1 MPTPSAD
8 PERIGALDLIR
19 GTAILGILLANIPW
33 FSGTGPTSLMGTG
46 APEPTF
52 PDQFVKALTLVFVDG
67 KFVTQLAVLFGAGLA
82 LQADRSWTAG
92 RSFTFGYLWRTF
104 LLFLIGAAHGLLL
117 WFGDVLMIYA
127 CVSVAAVV
135 FVRLRPTR
143 LLTVAGAG
151 LTASVAALATMTALT
166 LGSGRAAN
174 EDKDKDKPP
183 PGSVATPASLSRVVT
198 DAFNAPADESAAR
211 EKLVTREF
219 QVYFSRDNQIRIYRE
234 GTYVEQLF
242 DRALNCAFL
251 LAAML
256 FTAGELLACFL
267 FGATLVRCGF
277 FSDPD
282 VYSRWRPWLL
292 AGGLLIGVPA
302 EVEALILSFNGERD
316 NMAAGPQLFG
326 AMAVATVYLT
336 LLTGWAQGQR
346 ALWLQNRLKA
356 VGRLALSN
364 YLSQTVIC
372 TTVFYSFGLGL
383 YATMGRP
390 ATLLVVL
397 GVWAL
402 QLLISPLYLR
412 FFAIGPVEWVWRS
425 LAQRRPLPLRR
436 RQTVRLIPEE
446 GVVVGAGSD
455 PSSPTA
461 ASAKMGDPESTPA
474 AR

>member
-1 MPTPSAD
+1 MPAPSTD

-19 GTAILGILLANIPW
+19 GVAILGILPANISW

-46 APEPTF
+46 APAPAL
-52 PDQFVKALTLVFVDG
+52 PDQFVKALTLLFVDA
-67 KFVTQLAVLFGAGLA
+67 KFVTQLAILFGAGLA
-82 LQADRSWTAG
+82 LQADRSWNSG
-92 RSFTFGYLWRTF
+92 RSFTFGYLWRTV

-127 CVSVAAVV
+127 CISVAAVL

-151 LTASVAALATMTALT
+151 LTWSAAALALATVLT
-166 LGSGRAAN
+166 PSSGVSNA
-174 EDKDKDKPP
+174 DKDEPP
-183 PGSVATPASLSRVVT
+183 PGSVATPASLARVIT
-198 DAFNAPADESAAR
+198 DAFQAPPNEPAER
-211 EKLVTREF
+211 EKLIEREF
-219 QVYFSRDNQIRIYRE
+219 QVYLSRDNQIRIYRE
-234 GTYVEQLF
+234 GTFVEQLF

-251 LAAML
+251 LVAMV

-267 FGATLVRCGF
+267 FGATLVRSGF

-292 AGGLLIGVPA
+292 GGGLLIGVPA
-302 EVEALILSFNGERD
+302 EVAALILSFGGDRD
-316 NMAAGPQLFG
+316 NLASGPQLFG
-326 AMAVATVYLT
+326 AMAIATVYLT
-336 LLTGWAQGQR
+336 LLTGWAQTHR
-346 ALWLQNRLKA
+346 AQWLQNRLKA

-397 GVWAL
+397 GVWTL
-402 QLLISPLYLR
+402 QLLISPVYLR
-412 FFAIGPVEWVWRS
+412 FFSIGPVEWVWRS
-425 LAQRRPLPLRR
+425 LSQGHLLPLRR
-436 RQTVRLIPEE
+436 RRAVRPIAQEPVTPVED
-446 GVVVGAGSD
+446 ATIS
-455 PSSPTA
+455 PSP
-461 ASAKMGDPESTPA
+461 
-474 AR
+474 